1 MSPFNFDSITA
12 QFYAAGLKYSVAIQ
26 PYALKLFFALLLI
39 DVIVT
44 WLQYTME
51 GQLEPSHFLGRLI
64 KHVLSG
70 GFIYLMIVNGFTW
83 MIAVIQSFSRIGAAI
98 SGLPALSP
106 QTVLELGL
114 KMGSAI
120 FNAPANA
127 SLITNLELA
136 IVQSVCGFFVLFAFA
151 LTAADLLLTLVK
163 AYLTVGLGV
172 ILLSFGANRFTAS
185 ASEGYFSHVIR
196 IGVRLLFFYAVL
208 AVGVQ
213 LANQWNAALMAACKP
228 VPSTLPFWATYGVP
242 PSSIVTTVCSGSLSA
257 SDMLGYAVL
266 AVVFA
271 IVTIAVPH
279 MAADLVGGTVGPAL
293 AHAFEAAYIAKTIVR
308 PITGTLQTGFNKITH
323 ADGGNASMNSHAD
336 SWFGMAGFR
345 DSQRQSSGDAQPTVP
360 LIDPNSGSHQ
370 AKVDRGTTMLQPGT
384 SGFPAAK
391 ETAALAANN
400 GNTMNIGNG
409 ASSTTP
415 IGKPAKP

>member
-12 QFYAAGLKYSVAIQ
+12 QFYAAGLKYSAAIQ

-39 DVIVT
+39 DIIVT

-51 GQLEPSHFLGRLI
+51 GQLEPSHFIGRII
-64 KHVLSG
+64 KQVLSG

-120 FNAPANA
+120 FNAPVNA
-127 SLITNLELA
+127 SLVTNLELA

-172 ILLSFGANRFTAS
+172 MLLAFGANRFTVS

-213 LANQWNAALMAACKP
+213 LANQWTRRLWRRANRFLPLCLSGPPTACRP
-228 VPSTLPFWATYGVP
+228 VRASPRFAREAFPHPTCSDTPWLRSSSRLLPSRYRTW
-242 PSSIVTTVCSGSLSA
+242 
-257 SDMLGYAVL
+257 
-266 AVVFA
+266 
-271 IVTIAVPH
+271 
-279 MAADLVGGTVGPAL
+279 
-293 AHAFEAAYIAKTIVR
+293 R
-308 PITGTLQTGFNKITH
+308 PIW
-323 ADGGNASMNSHAD
+323 SAD

-345 DSQRQSSGDAQPTVP
+345 DSQR
-360 LIDPNSGSHQ
+360 
-370 AKVDRGTTMLQPGT
+370 
-384 SGFPAAK
+384 
-391 ETAALAANN
+391 
-400 GNTMNIGNG
+400 
-409 ASSTTP
+409 
-415 IGKPAKP
+415 